1 MSEKFVCKFR
11 FGWNAGRNPP
21 LSPLIRGAGE
31 YTAMHFASG
40 RVRRKNRTYRAWV
53 CDGYFF

>member
-53 CDGYFF
+53 